1 MRKFILVVAV
11 VALLVV
17 AAVVYLKATTPTTSD
32 GVRFPLSPQ
41 QRALLASVPESAEAF
56 ALIPAAA
63 VVQSK
68 LLANR
73 VTRDA
78 IGEYIAEHHLP
89 HPWMLG
95 GTDLLIWKVGK
106 QTGYSAQLDPLRAF
120 LVRTLGQVAGGTFL
134 INTGSSQ
141 PLGEERLNRLLELTN
156 GFEPADAIAIQ
167 QGAPNAYPP
176 IERPAVTAVRVTRD
190 EIILRSASRGER
202 ASRPQSPGV
211 SPGDRKGGFPRGAL
225 LAATF
230 QDPPRAVGDLD
241 RLLGTKIST
250 LLEDGGSIIL
260 YDVETGTLLPRPKG
274 LIAVP
279 ATPEKR
285 AAAGRIASLA
295 EVIGEVRESG
305 DRILISFDRTSLG
318 SFTNEQFIDPTWPG
332 GDWSARV
339 DPKRLVPILEDL
351 GDSTGLRLATP
362 RLHRSIR
369 DFRRWIR
376 HLSHATSIEASHTE
390 TPEREEL
397 RVRIS
402 AK

>member
-1 MRKFILVVAV
+1 VRKFILVVAV
-11 VALLVV
+11 LALLVV

-32 GVRFPLSPQ
+32 GVRFPLSPH

-68 LLANR
+68 LLANP

-78 IGEYIAEHHLP
+78 AAEFIEHEHLP
-89 HPWMLG
+89 RPWMLG
-95 GTDLLIWKVGK
+95 NADLVIWRDRK
-106 QTGYSAQLDPLRAF
+106 QTGFSVHLDPIRQLF
-120 LVRTLGQVAGGTFL
+120 VRNIPADF
-134 INTGSSQ
+134 SFHA
-141 PLGEERLNRLLELTN
+141 LGEQRLAKLLELTE
-156 GFEPADAIAIQ
+156 GFEPADAIVIQ
-167 QGAPNAYPP
+167 QGHDNTYPP
-176 IERPAVTAVRVTRD
+176 IERPAVTTVKVTGD
-190 EIILRSASRGER
+190 EVILRSGGQAPPPVREGDQDRRGR
-202 ASRPQSPGV
+202 LSSTR
-211 SPGDRKGGFPRGAL
+211 FPRGAL

-241 RLLGTKIST
+241 RLLGTNIST
-250 LLEDGGSIIL
+250 LLQDGGSIIL

-285 AAAGRIASLA
+285 AAAGRIARVA

-318 SFTNEQFIDPTWPG
+318 SFMSEQFVDPTWPE

-369 DFRRWIR
+369 DFRRWMR
-376 HLSHATSIEASHTE
+376 HLSHASSIEASHTE